1 MENNIGTMIIGTHV
15 VESGATTDPGGVYMV
30 DDKGVRRLYE
40 GSGIVF
46 AEKAIFDNH
55 LTGFASG
62 TTYFNLKL
70 VYKLLEFGKLDEFLG
85 TSDKKIYEEAKRH
98 MAEVYPWLAA
108 AKDRRVIEPGGKQL
122 ASKVST
128 YEVVAG
134 VWAAWVEEKYG
145 PASRRL
151 YVTGPNPGF
160 DDDKTLERLND
171 TQRLPQ
177 AHEATPLRT
186 DIGEDHL
193 IYQEIKSEI
202 GDYLKWAET
211 YRECGMHNQAGRDYE
226 LAREAAKRWETYA
239 ATRTEQGK
247 KIESKADFFSR
258 WIDHSETDD
267 VSLKLAIAKKTFDT
281 EKVLFAEMETLERQF
296 RTFYR
301 EQKARDFNFAD
312 IETRALETRAMGI
325 ANLAGRIKQA

>member
-1 MENNIGTMIIGTHV
+1 M
-15 VESGATTDPGGVYMV
+15 
-30 DDKGVRRLYE
+30 
-40 GSGIVF
+40 
-46 AEKAIFDNH
+46 
-55 LTGFASG
+55 
-62 TTYFNLKL
+62 
-70 VYKLLEFGKLDEFLG
+70 
-85 TSDKKIYEEAKRH
+85 
-98 MAEVYPWLAA
+98 
-108 AKDRRVIEPGGKQL
+108 
-122 ASKVST
+122 
-128 YEVVAG
+128 
-134 VWAAWVEEKYG
+134 
-145 PASRRL
+145 
-151 YVTGPNPGF
+151 
-160 DDDKTLERLND
+160 
-171 TQRLPQ
+171 PQ

-211 YRECGMHNQAGRDYE
+211 YRECGMPNQAGRDYE